1 MLMVLASGCI
11 TVGDEPTGTIT
22 VDTDTSAPQSGPP
35 IVKLDVAQTELA
47 GADVCAQASE
57 LPATD
62 FCSLICDPPAMAAY
76 LVDEGMQGGTCY
88 QLRCALPGNDNAVM
102 VGVCLPP

>member
-1 MLMVLASGCI
+1 MVFASGCMA
-11 TVGDEPTGTIT
+11 VGDEPTRTIT
-22 VDTDTSAPQSGPP
+22 VDTDTPAPQSGPAT
-35 IVKLDVAQTELA
+35 IKLEIAQTELA
-47 GADVCAQASE
+47 GVDVCALASE
-57 LPATD
+57 LPSTD

-88 QLRCALPGNDNAVM
+88 QLRCALPGNDQAVM